1 MNLTGNFGLTG
12 SSPPSILGIINGK
25 YSRLPQTRTRIVEE
39 FETIPLLND
48 LQGYLKKLEEDSRQL
63 QAITTHNQTPETNP
77 TFTPFDDQEVQADAP
92 PSLSK
97 EESNLFNP
105 LFDRQPEKPIHERS
119 SEPGFIGEAS
129 CAAFSNRLLSC
140 LDDTYTP
147 STAGLSNYHRMNAYG
162 RLPVDQGPEFPERMH
177 VKLLL
182 NVARRFIGNYHPLFL
197 KVTFMKEIDAV
208 YRREVVPSA
217 LWLSYCYSGIA
228 MRLAQSLGMHRSAS
242 RHTTL
247 TPVERESRRRTWW
260 VLYFFDRFSASKLGQ
275 PITVRDDDIDVEMP
289 SMDGLT
295 KDEMAEFLDPQ
306 NLITNI
312 KLAKIIGNISTNGLY
327 IQQVHGILK
336 QLREW
341 HDELQPDMRVKERGT
356 PRPVASLHLAYNQC
370 IIQTTRPVLLHLF
383 KTQFQLGNKAREDA
397 LPRQNFSSITLALAE
412 SCVNA
417 AQASSRIVEGLFL
430 DGSIATFG
438 YWDAHHIFSAAM
450 ILIMSAVMKPTAV
463 NSDHLETLLSVLR
476 SLKNDGNI
484 PAVDFCERLS
494 DIQARVLN
502 LRATGRLDGMS
513 FDRPPMITHTPSS
526 LPKEVPQA
534 QDQAFQT
541 PMSMDNGSGI
551 CESAIIGYENVDIL
565 ALEFKIS
572 INLIYLR
579 LSARFDNCY
588 TLIIIPMP
596 ETYLRSLDRSL
607 NELTDAIRT
616 HRFHHA
622 DPISASNPWTH
633 DRRPVTQCH
642 SQPEYPAR
650 RGAPDSLVEDST
662 VEAFIRR
669 LREAVGQETNHATP
683 IPPRNHGEERSA
695 TLLSDPDPPSVSR
708 ESLSLPPYEYATQLV
723 ARAEQEFGDCHTFL
737 RKSFLRRFHATYRG
751 QQSET
756 YDRKWL
762 CRLFFVL
769 ALAECTTTTKQP
781 IQLTSDRA
789 VAPATQM
796 EGFAPS
802 ENMLSSGV
810 ELFEHGLSLLN
821 TSYEEPTVD
830 DVEALNLASH
840 CCYILNRRMSAYAYA
855 GQSVRLAHCL
865 GLDHPAPTSLSKLEQ
880 EHRKRVWWTAFC
892 VDRMIST
899 ELALHPAYTGLGQEL
914 GYPDSSGLTA
924 EEEEE
929 FFDPVLLTAL
939 IKLCEIKT
947 DVVNTVS
954 RLKHKDIT
962 EPYQVLRQCLQ
973 GLDRRGRG
981 LPERVFSGG
990 SSLPEN
996 RICSS
1001 LALRYHQLYTINNI
1015 CLQAARSNA
1024 RILLELAQAGE
1035 LVRYGYWDSA
1045 HLFSSLA
1052 ILTIAQ
1058 SMRNNQPNAFS
1069 CTREDMSH
1077 DADTYSKGRNVLVHM
1092 ASTGN
1097 MASRQHLSMLEEVER
1112 HGTVL
1117 FALPVASS
1125 SSGEVTTEMEL
1136 DFEWWASL
1144 SSMSAEA
1151 ASGTGSDPFAF
1162 L

>member
-1 MNLTGNFGLTG
+1 
-12 SSPPSILGIINGK
+12 
-25 YSRLPQTRTRIVEE
+25 
-39 FETIPLLND
+39 
-48 LQGYLKKLEEDSRQL
+48 
-63 QAITTHNQTPETNP
+63 
-77 TFTPFDDQEVQADAP
+77 
-92 PSLSK
+92 
-97 EESNLFNP
+97 
-105 LFDRQPEKPIHERS
+105 
-119 SEPGFIGEAS
+119 
-129 CAAFSNRLLSC
+129 
-140 LDDTYTP
+140 
-147 STAGLSNYHRMNAYG
+147 
-162 RLPVDQGPEFPERMH
+162 
-177 VKLLL
+177 
-182 NVARRFIGNYHPLFL
+182 
-197 KVTFMKEIDAV
+197 
-208 YRREVVPSA
+208 
-217 LWLSYCYSGIA
+217 
-228 MRLAQSLGMHRSAS
+228 
-242 RHTTL
+242 
-247 TPVERESRRRTWW
+247 
-260 VLYFFDRFSASKLGQ
+260 
-275 PITVRDDDIDVEMP
+275 
-289 SMDGLT
+289 
-295 KDEMAEFLDPQ
+295 
-306 NLITNI
+306 
-312 KLAKIIGNISTNGLY
+312 
-327 IQQVHGILK
+327 
-336 QLREW
+336 
-341 HDELQPDMRVKERGT
+341 
-356 PRPVASLHLAYNQC
+356 
-370 IIQTTRPVLLHLF
+370 
-383 KTQFQLGNKAREDA
+383 
-397 LPRQNFSSITLALAE
+397 
-412 SCVNA
+412 
-417 AQASSRIVEGLFL
+417 
-430 DGSIATFG
+430 
-438 YWDAHHIFSAAM
+438 
-450 ILIMSAVMKPTAV
+450 
-463 NSDHLETLLSVLR
+463 
-476 SLKNDGNI
+476 
-484 PAVDFCERLS
+484 
-494 DIQARVLN
+494 
-502 LRATGRLDGMS
+502 
-513 FDRPPMITHTPSS
+513 
-526 LPKEVPQA
+526 
-534 QDQAFQT
+534 
-541 PMSMDNGSGI
+541 
-551 CESAIIGYENVDIL
+551 
-565 ALEFKIS
+565 
-572 INLIYLR
+572 
-579 LSARFDNCY
+579 
-588 TLIIIPMP
+588 MP
-596 ETYLRSLDRSL
+596 ETYLRNLDRSL

-622 DPISASNPWTH
+622 DPISAINPWTH
-633 DRRPVTQCH
+633 DRRPVTQCQ

-669 LREAVGQETNHATP
+669 LREAVGQETNHVTP
-683 IPPRNHGEERSA
+683 IPPRDHGEERSA
-695 TLLSDPDPPSVSR
+695 TLLSR

-737 RKSFLRRFHATYRG
+737 RKSFLRRFHATYLG

-914 GYPDSSGLTA
+914 DYPDSSGLTA

-962 EPYQVLRQCLQ
+962 EPYQVLL
-973 GLDRRGRG
+973 
-981 LPERVFSGG
+981 V
-990 SSLPEN
+990 
-996 RICSS
+996 
-1001 LALRYHQLYTINNI
+1001 ALSDELYTINNI

-1024 RILLELAQAGE
+1024 RILLELAPAGE

-1058 SMRNNQPNAFS
+1058 SMRNHQPNAFS
-1069 CTREDMSH
+1069 CTREDMSR
-1077 DADTYSKGRNVLVHM
+1077 DADTYSKGWNVLVHM
-1092 ASTGN
+1092 AQTGN

-1117 FALPVASS
+1117 SALTARDDALPVESS

-1144 SSMSAEA
+1144 SSMSAQT
-1151 ASGTGSDPFAF
+1151 ASGTGGDPFAF